1 MDTTKTARGFL
12 AMALAAGVAA
22 CQGDTQAPD
31 AGAPATPGTSAA
43 PEATVAPVV
52 PEDRIPEAV
61 VVSTNEPFWQAWVE
75 GGELVLVGAG
85 VDERR
90 YPVQSSRLDQGV
102 RVVEA
107 ADGAGKV
114 ALRVAD
120 LACQDS
126 MSGADFPMTG
136 TLSIDGG
143 EAITGCARPAIPAH
157 FHGRW
162 APDAAG
168 CADAAATIEDIEI
181 DGRGMRFHESMAFP
195 VEVSIVDAGSVRLSN
210 RYSGEGEQWETQQ
223 TLAVSGDTLV
233 ITGPDD
239 QRLERIRCRD

>member
-52 PEDRIPEAV
+52 PEDSIPEAV

>member
-1 MDTTKTARGFL
+1 
-12 AMALAAGVAA
+12 MAAAVAAVLAA
-22 CQGDTQAPD
+22 CQGDVPAPEGASAR
-31 AGAPATPGTSAA
+31 AGAEPPAA

-52 PEDRIPEAV
+52 PEDGVPEAI

-90 YPVQSSRLDQGV
+90 YPIRSSRLEHSQVDQPV
-102 RVVEA
+102 RVVSA
-107 ADGAGKV
+107 ADASGKV
-114 ALRVAD
+114 EVRVAD

-143 EAITGCARPAIPAH
+143 DAITGCSRPAIPAH

-168 CADAAATIEDIEI
+168 CADAGSTIEDIEI
-181 DGRGMRFHESMAFP
+181 DGRGMRFHESMAYP
-195 VEVSIVDAGSVRLSN
+195 VEVSIVDGGSVRLAN
-210 RYSGEGEQWETQQ
+210 RYSGEGEQWEAQQ